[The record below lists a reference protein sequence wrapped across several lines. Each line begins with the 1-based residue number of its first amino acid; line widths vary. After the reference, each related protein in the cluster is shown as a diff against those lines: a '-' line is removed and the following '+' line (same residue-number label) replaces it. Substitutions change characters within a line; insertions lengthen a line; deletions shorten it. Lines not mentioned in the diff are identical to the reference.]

1 MAILRKHK
9 VLFVFLIGGLF
20 ASGASLQSM
29 KTEKTAKRTT
39 AASRRRFRDVRD
51 RLPVRDRGQHYA
63 ADRIVVRFKPDVS
76 TELADAL
83 VSAYGAREIGR
94 IEAIGVRQIQ
104 IPSGFSVELMIFA
117 LEQNPD
123 VEYAEPDYVCRISDT
138 PNDPYFKY
146 QYALANSGQEVGT
159 SGPKGKANAD
169 IRATAAWGETK
180 GAGET
185 VIAII
190 DTGVDLL
197 HPDIKNKIKSAGRD
211 FANDDFDATDDNGH
225 GTHVAGI
232 AAADTSNSIGVA
244 GVAWNCKILPVKA
257 MDAEGYGYATWVSD
271 GIIWAADNG
280 ADVINLSLGLVE
292 DEPVDYLR
300 DALKYAYDK
309 GIVIAAAAGNE
320 GGSVSYPA
328 AYDAYCLAVAA
339 TDYNDARTEWSNH
352 GSQVD
357 VAAPG
362 ERVLS
367 LVPTWY
373 PEKVWND
380 PGAIPYG
387 YGEGTS
393 MATPHVAGLA
403 ALIKSLK
410 PWLEADEIMNVIRYS
425 ADDVNSAQH
434 KGKDNYVG
442 YGRINMEKAL
452 VPIELS
458 K

>member
-9 VLFVFLIGGLF
+9 FLFVFLIGGLF

-29 KTEKTAKRTT
+29 RADKSTT
-39 AASRRRFRDVRD
+39 QDPVALRRQIREVRSG
-51 RLPVRDRGQHYA
+51 RPVRGQAPRFA
-63 ADRIVVRFKPDVS
+63 ADRVVVKFKSDVS
-76 TELADAL
+76 AELAAAV
-83 VSAYGAREIGR
+83 VSAYGAREIGK

-104 IPSGFSVELMIFA
+104 IPSRLSVEEMIFA

-138 PNDPYFKY
+138 PNDPYFKN
-146 QYALANSGQEVGT
+146 QYALNNSGQEIGT
-159 SGPKGKANAD
+159 GGPKGKANAD
-169 IRATAAWGETK
+169 IRAATAWGETK
-180 GAGET
+180 GSVET

-197 HPDIKNKIKSAGRD
+197 HPDINNKIKSAGRD

-232 AAADTSNSIGVA
+232 AAADTNNNIGVA
-244 GVAWNCKILPVKA
+244 GVAWDCLILPVKA
-257 MDAEGYGYATWVSD
+257 TDEEGEGFYSWMID
-271 GIIWAADNG
+271 GITWATDNG
-280 ADVINLSLGLVE
+280 ADVINISLGG
-292 DEPVDYLR
+292 DSSSNSLR
-300 DALKYAYDK
+300 DALKYAHDR
-309 GIVIAAAAGNE
+309 GVVVCASAGND
-320 GGSVSYPA
+320 GSSVLYPA

-339 TDYNDARTEWSNH
+339 TDYNDTRTAWSNF
-352 GSQVD
+352 GSQID

-373 PEKVWND
+373 PEKVWLD

-387 YGEGTS
+387 YGGGTS
-393 MATPHVAGLA
+393 MASPHVAGLA

-410 PWLEADEIMNVIRYS
+410 PWLEAEEIMNVIRYS
-425 ADDVNSAQH
+425 ADDINSAQH
-434 KGKDNYVG
+434 KGKDEYIG
-442 YGRINMEKAL
+442 YGRINMDKAL
-452 VPIELS
+452 VPIKIS